1 MAHRLF
7 FYLTL
12 LLLDASSARAA
23 SDSIVPTSNF
33 IDTITGYS
41 DLSSCAADVLS
52 TIVRAQSSGCGDD
65 GALTSYTCF
74 CTDSSRL
81 FSFEISSA
89 VSLTCKSLSESE
101 KQVSSALEV
110 WEGYCALGV
119 QAGLATTTGACE
131 FRSIPRKSLLPLRT
145 NVWEASTKT
154 GTSSASPAAG
164 ATTGAAQTGAAST
177 LITSTTSA
185 TGTAASATS
194 TASSTSDSSDNSR
207 TTAIAAGVAVPVG
220 VIGLALVGY
229 LFYRKRQQ
237 GKGQHVPI
245 DTTPTEMSVPPQ
257 KQGPVQEMPNNPVH
271 ELPGQTR
278 GVHELGGDDPRHEAD
293 SDAWKQSG

>member
-7 FYLTL
+7 FHLAL

-119 QAGLATTTGACE
+119 QAGLATTTGA
-131 FRSIPRKSLLPLRT
+131 S
-145 NVWEASTKT
+145 STKT